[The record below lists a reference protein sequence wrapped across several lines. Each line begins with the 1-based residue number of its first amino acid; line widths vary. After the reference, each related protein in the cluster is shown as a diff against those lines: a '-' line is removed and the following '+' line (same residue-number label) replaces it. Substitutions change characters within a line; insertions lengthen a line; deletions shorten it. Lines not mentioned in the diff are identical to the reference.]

1 MEKVMNDYLEKI
13 EKYLKPLPVSERV
26 DIVKEIK
33 SEMLELEMKK
43 KLSPEQILEKLGDP
57 KELAVAYLG
66 DSLTKSKAFSL
77 RRFVT
82 VTAFYGLTGIS
93 GMFILP
99 ITSVLAAGLM
109 FCAIISPIAGL
120 IKLVG
125 YMLGFEVP
133 FVMFQFNSYTT
144 GPILTFPLSVI
155 FGILLFLGG
164 KGCWNLTLKY
174 IRTVSVIKSKVQ
186 MN

>member
-43 KLSPEQILEKLGDP
+43 ELSPEQILEKLGDP
-57 KELAVAYLG
+57 KELAAAYLG
-66 DSLTKSKAFSL
+66 DSLTKNKTFSL

-99 ITSVLAAGLM
+99 ITSVLAVGLM
-109 FCAIISPIAGL
+109 FCAIIAPVAGL

-125 YMLGFEVP
+125 YLLGFEVP
-133 FVMFQFNSYTT
+133 FVLFQFNSYTT
-144 GPILTFPLSVI
+144 GPVLTFPLSVI
-155 FGILLFLGG
+155 VGVLLYLGG

-174 IRTVSVIKSKVQ
+174 IRTVSAIKGKVQ
-186 MN
+186 PD